1 MPEFPVFLT
10 PQDNGDQAEDTVVRW
25 RTVSNR
31 ALGIWSG
38 GGDFAGWGLADC
50 LSSAESLA
58 SRVHF
63 LGR

>member
-1 MPEFPVFLT
+1 MPEFPFFLT

-38 GGDFAGWGLADC
+38 GALILPAG
-50 LSSAESLA
+50 
-58 SRVHF
+58 V
-63 LGR
+63 